1 MVDQCGVTEAEL
13 SAKKEVFQQ
22 HSAGDT
28 TIGFEEFRCASCEQI
43 FLRTNKI
50 FSGVYTGT
58 SAGDRK
64 TSSSTRMSS
73 PFSGDMFYLLYTFEQ
88 M

>member
-28 TIGFEEFRCASCEQI
+28 TIGFEEFRCAACEQI
-43 FLRTNKI
+43 FLRTNII
-50 FSGVYTGT
+50 FFRCLYRDISGLQEDEFLNTYVE
-58 SAGDRK
+58 SIFR
-64 TSSSTRMSS
+64 
-73 PFSGDMFYLLYTFEQ
+73 
-88 M
+88 

>member
-28 TIGFEEFRCASCEQI
+28 TIGFEEFR
-43 FLRTNKI
+43 
-50 FSGVYTGT
+50 
-58 SAGDRK
+58 
-64 TSSSTRMSS
+64 
-73 PFSGDMFYLLYTFEQ
+73 
-88 M
+88 